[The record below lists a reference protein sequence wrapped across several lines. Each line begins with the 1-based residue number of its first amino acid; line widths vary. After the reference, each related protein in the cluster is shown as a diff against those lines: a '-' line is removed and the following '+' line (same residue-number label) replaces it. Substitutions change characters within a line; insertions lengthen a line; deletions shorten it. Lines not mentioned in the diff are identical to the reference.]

1 MLAQLNDRQTATL
14 MVVVVLAITYVIV
27 KVIDA
32 FNRRGE
38 RFHERYLTFKE
49 ADTDTDIDFATPTP
63 ERRPV
68 KIDGLGEVGIKA
80 HRPVKDTPQA

>member
-14 MVVVVLAITYVIV
+14 MGVVVLAITYVIV

-32 FNRRGE
+32 LNQRGE

-49 ADTDTDIDFATPTP
+49 ADTDFATPTP

>member
-1 MLAQLNDRQTATL
+1 MFAQLNDRQTL
-14 MVVVVLAITYVIV
+14 FLILAVIVAVTYIVV

-32 FNRRGE
+32 LNKRGE
-38 RFHERYLTFKE
+38 RFHERFRDFKE
-49 ADTDTDIDFATPTP
+49 ANTDVATPTP

>member
-14 MVVVVLAITYVIV
+14 MGVVVLAITYVIV

-38 RFHERYLTFKE
+38 RYLTFKE

-63 ERRPV
+63 EHRPV

-80 HRPVKDTPQA
+80 HRPIRDNPQA